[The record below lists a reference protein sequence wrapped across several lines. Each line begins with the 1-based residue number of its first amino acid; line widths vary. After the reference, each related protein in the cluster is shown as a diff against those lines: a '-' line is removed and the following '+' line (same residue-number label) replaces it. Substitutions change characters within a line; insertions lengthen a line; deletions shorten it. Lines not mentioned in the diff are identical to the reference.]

1 MQSLTTQARGRLV
14 ICRSRRVD
22 RRALQS
28 GGYDVQELSCVDLS
42 LDIAERCLEIVRG
55 TIEEHAHAA
64 KEKEYQSLLR
74 ELDAEEAAKKVGK
87 HTGECSNI

>member
-1 MQSLTTQARGRLV
+1 MVAGT
-14 ICRSRRVD
+14 CRASSPRPEKGDIHCVGVRH
-22 RRALQS
+22 ALQL
-28 GGYDVQELSCVDLS
+28 GRQVTQELSCVDLS

-55 TIEEHAHAA
+55 TIEEHARAA

-87 HTGECSNI
+87 